1 MTIFTITQLDRQTTD
16 NFVTTVHWTATQTDG
31 EYSASTYSTAS
42 FAKEDGVNLIPY
54 EDLTPEDVVRWVKES
69 LGEEGV
75 AAIDLALA
83 NNIALQKA
91 PLVATGTP
99 W

>member
-1 MTIFTITQLDRQTTD
+1 MTIFTISQLDRLTTD
-16 NFVTTVHWTATQTDG
+16 GFVTTVHWTATQTDG
-31 EYSASTYSTAS
+31 DYTASTYSTIS
-42 FAKEDGVNLIPY
+42 FPEDGAPTIPY
-54 EDLTPEDVVRWVKES
+54 SDLTEAEVVQWVKES

>member
-1 MTIFTITQLDRQTTD
+1 MTIFTITQLDRLTTD
-16 NFVTTVHWTATQTDG
+16 GFVTTVHWTATQTDG
-31 EYSASTYSTAS
+31 DYTASTYSTIS
-42 FAKEDGVNLIPY
+42 FPEDGAPTIPY
-54 EDLTPEDVVRWVKES
+54 SDLTEAEVVQWVKES
-69 LGEEGV
+69 LGEDGV

>member
-1 MTIFTITQLDRQTTD
+1 MTIFTISQLDRQTTD
-16 NFVTTVHWTATQTDG
+16 NFVTTVHWNATQTDG
-31 EYSASTYSTAS
+31 KYSASTYSTAS

-54 EDLTPEDVVRWVKES
+54 EDLTPEDVVRWVKNS
-69 LGEEGV
+69 LGEDGV

>member
-1 MTIFTITQLDRQTTD
+1 MTIFTISQLDRQTTD
-16 NFVTTVHWTATQTDG
+16 NFVTTVHWTAAQTDG

-69 LGEEGV
+69 LGEDGV

-83 NNIALQKA
+83 NNIALQKS

>member
-1 MTIFTITQLDRQTTD
+1 MTIFTISQLDRQTTD
-16 NFVTTVHWTATQTDG
+16 GFVTTVHWTATQTDG

-69 LGEEGV
+69 LGEDGV

>member
-1 MTIFTITQLDRQTTD
+1 MTIFTISQLDRQTTD
-16 NFVTTVHWTATQTDG
+16 GFVTTVHWTAAQTAG

-42 FAKEDGVNLIPY
+42 FAKEDGVNLTPY
-54 EDLTPEDVVRWVKES
+54 EDLTPEDVVRWVKNS
-69 LGEEGV
+69 LGEDGV